1 MDPLVLVFL
10 AWPADM
16 LVALMRYPIE
26 SFEVDTHF
34 ASILGYVGFISLALT
49 FFSNGFCFV
58 LWIAPSAF
66 PTHHLWQSITLGN
79 RHLYHRLFDDLRA
92 DQVSRNLW
100 LDHFLPGSPES
111 TPIPAPTVISRA
123 SASPDD
129 FRSSFDSRVHLFTS
143 LRRTPA
149 ILHVRE
155 FHPEY
160 RGSL

>member
-1 MDPLVLVFL
+1 
-10 AWPADM
+10 M

-34 ASILGYVGFISLALT
+34 ASISLALT

-58 LWIAPSAF
+58 LWIARSAF

-111 TPIPAPTVISRA
+111 TPIPAPVVISRA
-123 SASPDD
+123 SASRMISAALEIAGSIFSHLSGELLP
-129 FRSSFDSRVHLFTS
+129 FCMSENFTQNIVGHFDRRLVRIDVGPTVRV
-143 LRRTPA
+143 
-149 ILHVRE
+149 VC
-155 FHPEY
+155 
-160 RGSL
+160 